1 MKITLP
7 PEKRQAAVDCFQ
19 KGLGYKRTAEAI
31 GVSASTVRDWK
42 RLWNAGKFSVN
53 PMVSSLGPLT
63 PSEKEIIRD
72 KRIKGDRTERSHGH
86 SDDRP
91 LPSPISCIL
100 RNFCRFWLMPPQTF
114 KKTGFVS
121 PGFRLFATHS
131 A

>member
-1 MKITLP
+1 MRITLP

-19 KGLGYKRTAEAI
+19 KGLGYKRTAEVI

-72 KRIKGDRTERSHGH
+72 RRIKGNCTEAIPGR
-86 SDDRP
+86 SDDRL

-100 RNFCRFWLMPPQTF
+100 LNFCLFWLMPPKTF
-114 KKTGFVS
+114 EEAGFVS
-121 PGFRLFATHS
+121 PGFRLFATNTT
-131 A
+131 

>member
-72 KRIKGDRTERSHGH
+72 RRIKGDCTETIARTLG
-86 SDDRP
+86 RP
-91 LPSPISCIL
+91 ASTVA
-100 RNFCRFWLMPPQTF
+100 NFL
-114 KKTGFVS
+114 
-121 PGFRLFATHS
+121 HS
-131 A
+131 AEFLPFLADAASNL